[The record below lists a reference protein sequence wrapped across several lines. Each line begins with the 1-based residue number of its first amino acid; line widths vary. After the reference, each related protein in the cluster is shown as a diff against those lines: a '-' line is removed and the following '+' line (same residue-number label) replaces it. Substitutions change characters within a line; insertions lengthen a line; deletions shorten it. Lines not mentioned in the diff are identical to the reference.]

1 MTKSEQLPK
10 RNRGKNS
17 GDERLFGVPVMKARL
32 QEALSD
38 MHYLLSRGYAERS
51 SLAICGNRYRLNA
64 RQQQA
69 LLGMSASEEQ
79 ITRRKKRSVALT
91 ELSNQQV
98 AIDGFNLL
106 IILESLFSNAYI
118 FKGLDGFYRDLSS
131 VHGSKRVQQTT
142 RAIETICTFYEECG
156 ISRLH
161 WYFDKPVSNSG
172 RLKQLLEQIA
182 TERNYNW
189 EISLAFNPDKE
200 IAASGM
206 IAVTSDAWILD
217 NSLHNFN
224 FLEHYLTTCT
234 FDNVMV
240 FNAPNSEV
248 IYGK

>member
-1 MTKSEQLPK
+1 MTTSEQLPK

-17 GDERLFGVPVMKARL
+17 GDDKLFGTPAMQTRL

-38 MHYLLSRGYAERS
+38 MYYLLSRGYAERS
-51 SLAICGNRYRLNA
+51 SLALVGNRYRLNA

-79 ITRRKKRSVALT
+79 ITQRKKRSVAYADLR
-91 ELSNQQV
+91 NQQV

-106 IILESLFSNAYI
+106 IVLESLFSNAYI
-118 FKGLDGFYRDLSS
+118 FKGSDGFYRDLSS
-131 VHGSKRVQQTT
+131 VHGSYKRVQQTT
-142 RAIETICTFYEECG
+142 HAIETICAFYEESG
-156 ISRLH
+156 ISWLH

-172 RLKQLLEQIA
+172 RLKQLLEHTA

-189 EISLAFNPDKE
+189 EISLVFNPDKE

-217 NSLHNFN
+217 HASRNFN
-224 FLEHYLTTCT
+224 VMEHLVRKEKPK
-234 FDNVMV
+234 NIVV
-240 FNAPNSEV
+240 LH
-248 IYGK
+248 K